1 MSQRRLQK
9 AAPELLEAAKSA
21 LRMLINGAESDGNVR
36 TSVVQSLVS
45 AIDRADP
52 PVLEPEISL
61 VMTPASYDLLCQE
74 VDHHAAHD
82 TLGASLSSAVHQA
95 SRVTLKRVY
104 LTLQTNR
111 PELLRRLRTIMDRA
125 THTKQTRRAFER
137 MVEQLDKEA
146 INRSP
151 LIRLAEAAL

>member
-36 TSVVQSLVS
+36 TSVVQALVA
-45 AIDRADP
+45 AIDNAEP

-61 VMTPASYDLLCQE
+61 VMTHASYDLLRQE
-74 VDHHAAHD
+74 VNQHADHDA
-82 TLGASLSSAVHQA
+82 LGATLSSVVHQA
-95 SRVTLKRVY
+95 ARLTKQRVY
-104 LTLQTNR
+104 LTLKTDR

>member
-1 MSQRRLQK
+1 MSQQRVRK

-21 LRMLINGAESDGNVR
+21 LRMLLNGAESDGNVR
-36 TSVVQSLVS
+36 VSVVRQLSD
-45 AIDRADP
+45 AIESADP
-52 PVLEPEISL
+52 PVIDPVIKLT
-61 VMTPASYDLLCQE
+61 MTHASYDLLRQE
-74 VDHHAAHD
+74 VNEHSNHD
-82 TLGASLSSAVHQA
+82 NLGKTLSSVVHQNA
-95 SRVTLKRVY
+95 RLTKQRVY
-104 LTLQTNR
+104 LTLRTDH
-111 PELLRRLRTIMDRA
+111 PALLRRLRTIMDRA